1 MTEVEI
7 ELSKVNSLQELIT
20 KSSELKRVGYNI
32 TEVNIAS
39 AKRRKELISVRTDYT
54 RIQKT
59 SFSIHKLSNNV
70 SSIGVSVKK
79 PDGASISFDGT
90 TIIF

>member
-7 ELSKVNSLQELIT
+7 ELSKVNSLQELIS
-20 KSSELKRVGYNI
+20 KSSELKKAGYNT
-32 TEVNIAS
+32 TEVNVAS

-59 SFSIHKLSNNV
+59 SFSIHKLSDKV
-70 SSIGVSVKK
+70 SSIGVSVNK